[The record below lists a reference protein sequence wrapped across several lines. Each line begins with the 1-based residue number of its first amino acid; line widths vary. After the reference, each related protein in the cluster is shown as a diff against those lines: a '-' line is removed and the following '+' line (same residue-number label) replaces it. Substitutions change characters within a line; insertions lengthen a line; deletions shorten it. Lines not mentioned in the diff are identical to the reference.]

1 MAFVS
6 TYTALV
12 FSVESEEHRLF
23 MPPTTK
29 PFCRFGKGDDSQKK
43 EIVKSDYRD
52 THLISSFC

>member
-23 MPPTTK
+23 MPPTNRE
-29 PFCRFGKGDDSQKK
+29 CGDPGNYV
-43 EIVKSDYRD
+43 EYVKN
-52 THLISSFC
+52 